1 METIGTDVVIVG
13 GGLMGCSAALDLSR
27 KGRSVV
33 VLERGFVGAQ
43 ASGVNFG
50 LLRRQDRF
58 LPQLPLANRAVEIWH
73 RLENVVGEDCEVE
86 IRGHLRFAL
95 DDEDM
100 AVIEDYAAG
109 AREYDFEIEILGG
122 ETLRRRWPWLSDRVV
137 GAGWSPDDGVAN
149 PRLVTPAYA
158 RAARAAGADIREEH
172 EAVEMTH
179 DGGGFRIVTQNGLEV
194 RASIMLNTAGAWSH
208 HVSANFGE
216 PVPLTAIGPPEAVTE
231 PVPYFIEPTIQ
242 RVGSP
247 VVVRQ
252 VQRGNVIIAGKPRGI
267 ADNVT
272 NRAYVAPRSTLA
284 NMRKALEVV
293 PSLGSLNLIRVWSGI
308 EAALPDNVPVLGP
321 SLTTPGLF
329 HAFGFSGHGFQI
341 GPAVGV
347 VLSELAIDGRTE
359 TPIEPFTM
367 GRFADYEGEGSDA

>member
-1 METIGTDVVIVG
+1 MATIGTNVVIVG

-33 VLERGFVGAQ
+33 LLERGFVGAQ

-58 LPQLPLANRAVEIWH
+58 LAQLPLANRAVEIWH
-73 RLENVVGEDCEVE
+73 RLESLVGEDCEVE

-95 DDEDM
+95 DDDDM
-100 AVIEDYAAG
+100 AVIEEYAAG
-109 AREYDFEIEILGG
+109 AREYGFDIELMGCDD
-122 ETLRRRWPWLSDRVV
+122 LHRRWPWLGEQVI

-149 PRLVTPAYA
+149 PRLVTSAYA
-158 RAARAAGADIREEH
+158 RAAGAAGADIREER

-179 DGGGFRIVTQNGLEV
+179 DGNGFRVVTRDGLEV
-194 RASIMLNTAGAWSH
+194 RAPFMLNTAGAWAH
-208 HVSANFGE
+208 HVSARFGE
-216 PVPLTAIGPPEAVTE
+216 PVPLVPMGPPEAVTE
-231 PVPYFIEPTIQ
+231 PAPYFLEPTIQ

-252 VQRGNVIIAGKPRGI
+252 IPRGNVIIGGKPRGI
-267 ADNVT
+267 ANNVT
-272 NRAYVAPRSTLA
+272 NRAYVAPGSTLA
-284 NMRKALEVV
+284 NMRKALEIV
-293 PSLGSLNLIRVWSGI
+293 PSLRSLNLIRVWSGI
-308 EAALPDNVPVLGP
+308 EAGLPDNLPVIGP

-347 VLSELAIDGRTE
+347 VLSELVIDGRTE
-359 TPIEPFTM
+359 TPIQPFTM
-367 GRFADYEGEGSDA
+367 GRFADYKGEDSDT

>member
-1 METIGTDVVIVG
+1 MATIGADVVIVG
-13 GGLMGCSAALDLSR
+13 GGLMGCAAALDLSR

-58 LPQLPLANRAVEIWH
+58 LAQLPLANRAVEIWR
-73 RLENVVGEDCEVE
+73 RLESVVGEDCEVD
-86 IRGHLRFAL
+86 IKGHLRFAL
-95 DDEDM
+95 DDDDM
-100 AVIEDYAAG
+100 AVIEEYAAG
-109 AREYDFEIEILGG
+109 AREYGFDIELMGRDD
-122 ETLRRRWPWLSDRVV
+122 LHRRWPWLSERVI

-179 DGGGFRIVTQNGLEV
+179 DGDGFRVVARDGLEV
-194 RASIMLNTAGAWSH
+194 RAPFMLNTAGAWAH
-208 HVSANFGE
+208 HVSARFGE
-216 PVPLTAIGPPEAVTE
+216 PVPLVPMGPPEAVTE
-231 PVPYFIEPTIQ
+231 PAPYFLEPTIQ

-252 VQRGNVIIAGKPRGI
+252 IPRGNVIIAGKPRGI
-267 ADNVT
+267 ADNVA

-293 PSLGSLNLIRVWSGI
+293 PSLRSLNLIRVWSGI
-308 EAALPDNVPVLGP
+308 EAGLPDNLPVIGP

-347 VLSELAIDGRTE
+347 VLSELVIDGRTE

-367 GRFADYEGEGSDA
+367 GRFADYEVESSDA

>member
-1 METIGTDVVIVG
+1 MATIGTDVVIVG

-33 VLERGFVGAQ
+33 LLERGFVGAQ

-58 LPQLPLANRAVEIWH
+58 LAQLPLANRAVEIWH
-73 RLENVVGEDCEVE
+73 RLESVVGEDCEVE

-95 DDEDM
+95 DDDDM
-100 AVIEDYAAG
+100 AVIEEYAAG
-109 AREYDFEIEILGG
+109 AREYGFDIELMGRDD
-122 ETLRRRWPWLSDRVV
+122 LHRRWPWLSDRVIR
-137 GAGWSPDDGVAN
+137 AGWSPDDGVAN

-158 RAARAAGADIREEH
+158 RAARTAGADIREEH
-172 EAVEMTH
+172 EAVEMAH
-179 DGGGFRIVTQNGLEV
+179 DGDGFRVVTRDGLEV
-194 RASIMLNTAGAWSH
+194 RAPFMLNTAGAWAH
-208 HVSANFGE
+208 HVSARFGE
-216 PVPLTAIGPPEAVTE
+216 PVPLVPMGPPEAVTE
-231 PVPYFIEPTIQ
+231 PAPYFLEPTIQ

-252 VQRGNVIIAGKPRGI
+252 IPRGNVIIAGKPRGI

-293 PSLGSLNLIRVWSGI
+293 PSLRSLNLIRVWSGI
-308 EAALPDNVPVLGP
+308 EAGLPDNLPVIGP

-347 VLSELAIDGRTE
+347 VLSELVIDGRTE
-359 TPIEPFTM
+359 TPLEPFTM
-367 GRFADYEGEGSDA
+367 ARFADYKGESSEA

>member
-1 METIGTDVVIVG
+1 MAAIGTDVVIVG
-13 GGLMGCSAALDLSR
+13 GGLMGCAAALDLSR

-58 LPQLPLANRAVEIWH
+58 LAQLPLANRAVEIWH
-73 RLENVVGEDCEVE
+73 RLESVVGEDCEF
-86 IRGHLRFAL
+86 RATGHLRIAL

-100 AVIEDYAAG
+100 AVIEDYAVG
-109 AREYDFEIEILGG
+109 AREYGFDIELMGRNR
-122 ETLRRRWPWLSDRVV
+122 LHQRWPFLGDRVM

-149 PRLVTPAYA
+149 PRVVTPAFA

-172 EAVEMTH
+172 EVVEVEH
-179 DGGGFRIVTQNGLEV
+179 DGGGFHVATSDGIEV
-194 RASIMLNTAGAWSH
+194 RAPVMLNTAGAWAHRISER
-208 HVSANFGE
+208 FGE
-216 PVPLTAIGPPEAVTE
+216 PVPLTAIASPEIVTE
-231 PVPYFIEPTIQ
+231 PLPYFIEPAVQ

-247 VVVRQ
+247 VVLRQ
-252 VQRGNVIIAGKPRGI
+252 DPRGNVIVGGKPRGV
-267 ADNVT
+267 ADNVN

-284 NMRKALEVV
+284 NMQKALEVV
-293 PSLGSLNLIRVWSGI
+293 PSLRSVNLIRVWSGI
-308 EAALPDNVPVLGP
+308 EAGLPDNLPVIGP

-329 HAFGFSGHGFQI
+329 HAFGFSGHGFQV

-347 VLSELAIDGRTE
+347 VLSELVVDGRTE

-367 GRFADYEGEGSDA
+367 GRFADYKGEGSDA

>member
-1 METIGTDVVIVG
+1 MATIGTDVVIVG

-33 VLERGFVGAQ
+33 LLESGFVGAQ

-58 LPQLPLANRAVEIWH
+58 LAQLPLANRAVKIWS
-73 RLENVVGEDCEVE
+73 RLESVVGEECEVE
-86 IRGHLRFAL
+86 IKGHLRFAL
-95 DDEDM
+95 DDDEM
-100 AVIEDYAAG
+100 AIIEEYATA
-109 AREYDFEIEILGG
+109 AREYGFDIELMGRDD
-122 ETLRRRWPWLSDRVV
+122 LRRRWPWLSERVI

-179 DGGGFRIVTQNGLEV
+179 DGDGFRVVTRDGLEV
-194 RASIMLNTAGAWSH
+194 RAPFMLNTAGAWAH
-208 HVSANFGE
+208 HVSAFFGE
-216 PVPLTAIGPPEAVTE
+216 PVPLVAMGPPEAVTE
-231 PVPYFIEPTIQ
+231 PAPYFIEPTIQ

-252 VQRGNVIIAGKPRGI
+252 IPRGNVIIAGKPRGI
-267 ADNVT
+267 ANNVT
-272 NRAYVAPRSTLA
+272 NRAYVAPTSTLA

-293 PSLGSLNLIRVWSGI
+293 PSLRSLNLIRVWSGI
-308 EAALPDNVPVLGP
+308 EAGLPDNLPVIGP

-329 HAFGFSGHGFQI
+329 HAFGFSGHGFQV

-347 VLSELAIDGRTE
+347 VLSELVIDGRTE
-359 TPIEPFTM
+359 TAIEPFTM
-367 GRFADYEGEGSDA
+367 ARFADYKGERSDA